1 MENAKKIAVLIPVF
15 IGLLLGS
22 CHKKEAYTDE
32 LSAKEVADGAV
43 SAMDETSLLSAER
56 DYLDDYILV
65 PEGMT
70 DREIRFS
77 PDGNNLD
84 EIGVW
89 HVPADE
95 TKRVHSLLE
104 EYLDRSLERNR
115 AFYDSYIPQ
124 ETAKLRD
131 AEVKTFG
138 NYVVYAIM
146 NESNRSAFFESVGKI
161 LQANG

>member
-1 MENAKKIAVLIPVF
+1 MENARKIAVLIPIFV
-15 IGLLLGS
+15 GLLLGS
-22 CHKKEAYTDE
+22 CHKKGVYTDE

-43 SAMDETSLLSAER
+43 SAMEEASLLSAER

-77 PDGNNLD
+77 SNGNNLD

-89 HVPADE
+89 HVPTGE
-95 TKRVHSLLE
+95 TERIHALLE
-104 EYLDRSLERNR
+104 EYLNRSLERNR

-146 NESNRSAFFESVGKI
+146 NEGDRSAFFESVSKI
-161 LQANG
+161 LQANN